1 MEFSNCAQAFLIW
14 YSYGTFGDVP
24 RETDIVEMGSEVLS
38 LLRDAVPWDAKQFGH
53 RENIGEVVRED
64 VRQGLSGDGWLAE
77 EDKVVDPFDDWVDAV
92 VSEYPY
98 ARICDHALNTTCC
111 CQSFNG
117 DMLDIYV
124 AAPQNCKVSLVI
136 RDYGRVSVHLCYV

>member
-1 MEFSNCAQAFLIW
+1 
-14 YSYGTFGDVP
+14 
-24 RETDIVEMGSEVLS
+24 MGGEVLS
-38 LLRDAVPWDAKQFGH
+38 LLRDAVPWDAKRFGH

-92 VSEYPY
+92 VSEYLY
-98 ARICDHALNTTCC
+98 ARVCDRALNTTCC

-124 AAPQNCKVSLVI
+124 AVPQNCKVSLVI
-136 RDYGRVSVHLCYV
+136 GIMAEFRYAFAMSKDVACVLDVGFTLRRHPPGVEASPATA